1 LSAHTGKMSIVAHG
15 GSTSFMYTVGYY
27 QLVLFLLSTHAHIH
41 FSTLV
46 FRQRGVSHLAILD
59 PSSLTL
65 STVKTAFTDIYG
77 LFAKGN
83 NIYLTGGSAVDA
95 LSLAKIS
102 LTEGGKATSEESI
115 IWSSLG
121 LDTAQYKPY
130 FSTPKV
136 IEFPTKVAG
145 QTAFANFYPP
155 SNGDFDGPNGE
166 KPPLLVRSHG
176 TSELSVA
183 LQSFDLYRTCICD
196 GGFVTIAG
204 YCLE

>member
-1 LSAHTGKMSIVAHG
+1 MVNAYCYPLQQIV
-15 GSTSFMYTVGYY
+15 
-27 QLVLFLLSTHAHIH
+27 
-41 FSTLV
+41 
-46 FRQRGVSHLAILD
+46 
-59 PSSLTL
+59 
-65 STVKTAFTDIYG
+65 TDDECW
-77 LFAKGN
+77 LQ
-83 NIYLTGGSAVDA
+83 
-95 LSLAKIS
+95 IS

-176 TSELSVA
+176 MSELSVA